1 MVEAFESDPGLVF
14 RNVDRVLVPG
24 RGQPVDL
31 YELLGH
37 GDPAREKNQARTA
50 VYAEAKSL
58 YTRGLWGDAREVF
71 LRSVAE
77 EPFPA
82 KKNPSSVM
90 LARCDRMRDRPPVEN
105 FAFPLTKDGNSI

>member
-1 MVEAFESDPGLVF
+1 MHAAFQSDPGLVF

-24 RGQPVDL
+24 RVQPVAL
-31 YELLGH
+31 HELLGH
-37 GDPAREKNQARTA
+37 GDAAKERNQARIA

-58 YTRGLWGDAREVF
+58 YTRGLWADAREGF
-71 LRSVAE
+71 LRAVAE
-77 EPFPA
+77 EPFPS

-105 FAFPLTKDGNSI
+105 FAFPLTKNGNSI